1 MWQPKSQNNDP
12 YIGRMARIYYKK
24 SYGKD
29 KEYSEGKLLYIK
41 ECPTRQNVYS
51 VQVLDKNNYT
61 RNTTVSELIEKVD
74 VEIFEIGEEVE
85 ELCKNLL
92 VEDVGNLVNEY
103 TNRFITI

>member
-1 MWQPKSQNNDP
+1 
-12 YIGRMARIYYKK
+12 MARIYYKN

-29 KEYSEGKLLYIK
+29 EDYVEGKLLYTK
-41 ECPTRQNVYS
+41 ESPTRKNVYS
-51 VQVLDKNNYT
+51 VQILDKNNYT

-85 ELCKNLL
+85 DLCKNLL
-92 VEDVGNLVNEY
+92 VADLGNLVNEY